1 MKKKK
6 KQPKKATK
14 KQSLRVVALQSSG
27 PHVVEPGKVPKVMS
41 NLLKTAKTLGEMQK
55 KKAKKCKINEIC
67 FCFAFFFRFFP
78 FFEKKA
84 KKMQMKSKTKAKGKA
99 LPDRIGNRNGKP
111 QRRQETP
118 NALCMLFGFAFL
130 LHFHLFFFL
139 WFLLSFFLLCFFFV
153 FGFFFVF
160 CFSCFFFQKA
170 LL

>member
-1 MKKKK
+1 M
-6 KQPKKATK
+6 
-14 KQSLRVVALQSSG
+14 
-27 PHVVEPGKVPKVMS
+27 HVVEPGKVPKVMS

-55 KKAKKCKINEIC
+55 RKRKQCKINGIC
-67 FCFAFFFRFFP
+67 IFFAFFSHFFPIFFPFVPHFFPMVPP

-84 KKMQMKSKTKAKGKA
+84 KKMQMKSKKKAKGKA

-130 LHFHLFFFL
+130 LHFHLLFFAL
-139 WFLLSFFLLCFFFV
+139 FLLSLFCFVVFLLFGFAFFFA
-153 FGFFFVF
+153 FFV
-160 CFSCFFFQKA
+160 FFQKA